1 MARISWVVGVC
12 LAISSVSLFFGD
24 KGPHGLFEY
33 AYIAAAVFAA
43 SALIV
48 GGFFYL
54 FSREFPS
61 SEPQSGGRSRSEDH
75 HLLCSANAVQQ
86 RVRADRGASWPAS
99 GRGTAAVAG
108 RSTRSLYVGVREQY
122 V

>member
-1 MARISWVVGVC
+1 VKSERTNRQRFCLWMARISWVVGVC

-61 SEPQSGGRSRSEDH
+61 SEPQSGRQISK
-75 HLLCSANAVQQ
+75 
-86 RVRADRGASWPAS
+86 
-99 GRGTAAVAG
+99 
-108 RSTRSLYVGVREQY
+108 
-122 V
+122 